1 MPAAGFGSG
10 RTIRG
15 EGFVPRQ
22 GIASLTALLLAGA
35 LCSGLAFARA
45 SAAPARAAE
54 AATAFSAA
62 QLEQARALRDRC
74 LVDDTGY
81 ELLRSLTS
89 QVGPRSAGSPGDAR
103 AVAWA
108 LDRLRVLGFQNVHAE
123 PVTVPHWIRG
133 TCSVEVI
140 SPWPQPLAAAALGG
154 SVGTP
159 EQGLEADVV
168 PVTNLDELARVDST
182 RIAGRIV
189 FFTGRMQRAQDGS
202 GYGRA
207 VSVRGRGAA
216 EAAKRGAIGV
226 IIRSVGTDRNR
237 LPHTGSMRNEP
248 GDRQIPALAISNP
261 DADLLE
267 DQLASGASVQL
278 RMRCTSQWADS
289 ARSANV
295 IGEIP
300 GREKPREIVV
310 LGAHLD
316 SWDLGTGAHDDGAG
330 VAIMTAAARMIGA
343 SPQRPRRTVRVVL
356 FANEEFGLSGARTY
370 ARDHAGEAAA
380 HVMGMESDLG
390 AFAPLGLRSRVPP
403 EKLGAI
409 REMERLLVPLGV
421 EYRGND
427 ASGDADVGQLAALG
441 VPVCDLDT
449 DASEYFDWHHT
460 ANDTFDKVDP
470 ELLRR
475 NVACYAVLAWLA
487 ADHAPGFGRAPGA
500 GR

>member
-1 MPAAGFGSG
+1 MPVGQPS
-10 RTIRG
+10 R
-15 EGFVPRQ
+15 PRS
-22 GIASLTALLLAGA
+22 IALAFLLAA
-35 LCSGLAFARA
+35 L
-45 SAAPARAAE
+45 AAPALGASAPPASAPS
-54 AATAFSAA
+54 AATNAPFTDA
-62 QLEQARALRDRC
+62 QLEEARLLRERS

-81 ELLRSLTS
+81 ETLRSLTRE
-89 QVGPRSAGSPGDAR
+89 VGPRFAGSPGDAR

-108 LDRLRVLGFQNVHAE
+108 LARLRALGLKNVHAE

-133 TCSVEVI
+133 TCLVELT
-140 SPWPQPLAAAALGG
+140 SPWPQPLAAVALGG
-154 SVGTP
+154 SVATP
-159 EQGLEADVV
+159 EAGLEAEVV
-168 PVTNLDELARVDST
+168 PVTNLDELARIDSS

-189 FFTGRMQRAQDGS
+189 FYTGRMQRGEDGS

-207 VSVRGRGAA
+207 VTVRARGAA

-226 IIRSVGTDRNR
+226 VIRSIGTDRNR
-237 LPHTGSMRNEP
+237 LPHTGGMRPEA

-267 DQLASGASVQL
+267 DQLASGAVVRL
-278 RMRCTSQWADS
+278 RMSNSSSWADS

-295 IGEIP
+295 IGEIT
-300 GREKPREIVV
+300 GRERPREVVV

-316 SWDLGTGAHDDGAG
+316 SWDLGLGAHDDGAG
-330 VAIMTAAARMIGA
+330 VAIISAAAKLIGEA
-343 SPQRPRRTVRVVL
+343 RLKPRRTVRVVL

-370 ARDHAGEAAA
+370 ARDHAAEAAS

-390 AFAPLGLRSRVPP
+390 AYAPLGLHARVPADR
-403 EKLGAI
+403 LAAI
-409 REMERLLVPLGV
+409 RAMQTLLAPLGV
-421 EYRGND
+421 QYRGDD
-427 ASGDADVGQLAALG
+427 ASGDADVGQLEALG

-470 ELLRR
+470 EMVRR

-487 ADHAPGFGRAPGA
+487 ADYGPGFGRAPNGH
-500 GR
+500 